1 MRIIFS
7 FLPILFMVAIIVL
20 VIRKISG
27 KNVSG
32 RSSAQPVRLFFQYAL
47 AFGLFIIVNI
57 GLAGLL
63 GRVIDPSNIVNTD
76 QAGLASNL
84 AFVVVGGPLL
94 AGISIWLKRSIAANP
109 HDGQGFVPTFFATLA
124 AVISLL
130 VFMTQVIEAG
140 QSAVS
145 NEPFTG
151 QSLSSAI
158 VWGVA
163 LAAIIRIANR
173 VLPPTD
179 FQIHYFVGSL
189 ITAIAGVVGLVKVI
203 GGSLA
208 LIFGLQKSTI
218 VTIGNS
224 SAIDGLIILVIAASL
239 WTFYWIKNANQK
251 SITGLWFGYVL
262 LAGVG
267 GSLVLAVTSS
277 IIAIY
282 RVLVW
287 FIGDPTSDVATTY
300 FAGTPTAL
308 ASAIVGTLA
317 WWYHKSL
324 LPLRAER
331 TETLRVYE
339 YLMSAIS
346 LIAST
351 VGLAIV
357 IVAVIEALTPNVII
371 DDEGAINTLLGAATV
386 ILVGAPVWWRYWS
399 RIQKLVK
406 QSPEAELTSPIR
418 RVYLFTLFGMG
429 GIAAIISLITVVFQ
443 LFEGILSSNLG
454 ASTVNEMRFALGIL
468 ISTGIVA
475 GYHWEIYRHEKT
487 VEVTFKSTVKNVLLV
502 GPKNSEF
509 IQELKE
515 ATGAKISF
523 MQRADTS
530 ELVWPREHVI
540 ESVKQSKEHDLLIL
554 LEATGV
560 KVVPVTR

>member
-1 MRIIFS
+1 MIG
-7 FLPILFMVAIIVL
+7 VIVL

-27 KNVSG
+27 KEVSG
-32 RSSAQPVRLFFQYAL
+32 GSSAQPVRLFFQYAL

-63 GRVIDPSNIVNTD
+63 GRVIDPSNIVSSD

-94 AGISIWLKRSIAANP
+94 AGISIWIKRSIAANP

-130 VFMTQVIEAG
+130 VFMSTVIAAA
-140 QSAVS
+140 QAAVS
-145 NEPFTG
+145 NEPFYG

-158 VWGVA
+158 VWGIA
-163 LAAIIRIANR
+163 LAVVIRIANR
-173 VLPPTD
+173 VLPPAD
-179 FQIHYFVGSL
+179 FRIHYFVGSL

-203 GGSLA
+203 SGSLSV
-208 LIFGLQKSTI
+208 IFGLQESAI

-224 SAIDGLIILVIAASL
+224 SAIDGLIILVVAAAL
-239 WTFYWIKNANQK
+239 WVFYWVKNANQK
-251 SITGLWFGYVL
+251 PSTDLWFGYVL

-287 FIGDPTSDVATTY
+287 FVGDPTSDVATTY
-300 FAGTPTAL
+300 FAGTPTAVS
-308 ASAIVGTLA
+308 SALVGTLA

-331 TETLRVYE
+331 TETNRVYE

-357 IVAVIEALTPNVII
+357 IVALIEALTPNVIL
-371 DDEGAINTLLGAATV
+371 DDEGVINTLLGAATV
-386 ILVGAPVWWRYWS
+386 ILVGAPVWWHYWS

-406 QSPEAELTSPIR
+406 QSPDAELSSPIR
-418 RVYLFTLFGMG
+418 RVYLFTLFGVG

-475 GYHWEIYRHEKT
+475 GYHWEIYRHEKD
-487 VEVTFKSTVKNVLLV
+487 VEVAFTETVPNVLLV
-502 GPKNSEF
+502 GPKSNDLF
-509 IQELKE
+509 QALKDS
-515 ATGAKISF
+515 TGAKVTYL
-523 MQRADTS
+523 QRADLADTAWPIDHVV
-530 ELVWPREHVI
+530 ELV
-540 ESVKQSKEHDLLIL
+540 SQSKERNLLVL
-554 LEATGV
+554 LETTGV
-560 KVVPVTR
+560 KVIPIIR

>member
-1 MRIIFS
+1 MNIIFS
-7 FLPILFMVAIIVL
+7 FLPLLLMIGIIVL
-20 VIRKISG
+20 VVRKISG
-27 KNVSG
+27 REASSG
-32 RSSAQPVRLFFQYAL
+32 SSAQPVRLFFQYAL

-63 GRVIDPSNIVNTD
+63 GRVIDPSNIVSSD

-94 AGISIWLKRSIAANP
+94 AGISIWIKRSIAANP

-130 VFMTQVIEAG
+130 VFMSSTIDAV
-140 QSAVS
+140 QSAIA
-145 NEPFTG
+145 NEPFYG
-151 QSLSSAI
+151 QSLSTAI
-158 VWGVA
+158 VWGIA
-163 LAAIIRIANR
+163 LAVIIRIANR
-173 VLPPTD
+173 VVPPAD

-203 GGSLA
+203 GGSLS
-208 LIFGLQKSTI
+208 LIFGLQKSAI

-224 SAIDGLIILVIAASL
+224 SAIDGLVILVIAASL
-239 WTFYWIKNANQK
+239 WTFYWVKNANQR
-251 SITGLWFGYVL
+251 SETGLWFGYVL

-300 FAGTPTAL
+300 FAGTPTAV
-308 ASAIVGTLA
+308 ASALVGTLA

-324 LPLRAER
+324 LPLRTER
-331 TETLRVYE
+331 TETHRVYE

-357 IVAVIEALTPNVII
+357 IVAVIEALTPNVIV

-386 ILVGAPVWWRYWS
+386 ILVGAPVWWHYWS
-399 RIQKLVK
+399 WIQKLVK
-406 QSPEAELTSPIR
+406 QSPDSELTSPIR
-418 RVYLFTLFGMG
+418 RVYLFTLFGVG
-429 GIAAIISLITVVFQ
+429 GIAAIISLITVVYQ

-475 GYHWEIYRHEKT
+475 AYHWEIYRHERN
-487 VEVTFKSTVKNVLLV
+487 VEVTYATKQLNVLLV
-502 GPKNSEF
+502 GPEDT
-509 IQELKE
+509 ELIHDLK
-515 ATGAKISF
+515 ATTGAKVSF
-523 MQRADTS
+523 LQRTDVN
-530 ELVWPREHVI
+530 ELTWPTEHVI
-540 ESVKQSKEHDLLIL
+540 ELVTQSKEQDLLVL

-560 KVVPVTR
+560 KVIPVVS